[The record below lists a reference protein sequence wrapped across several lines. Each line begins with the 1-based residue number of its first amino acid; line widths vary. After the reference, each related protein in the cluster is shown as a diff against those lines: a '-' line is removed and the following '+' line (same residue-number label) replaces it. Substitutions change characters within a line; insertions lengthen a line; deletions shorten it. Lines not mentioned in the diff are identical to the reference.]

1 MLLGSRS
8 KHNNRVLFIVDH
20 KYRDLPSLSLI
31 GYFLRQM
38 GYEVRYVALWQEDPV
53 IRSFKP
59 RHLVLP
65 KPLYELRRL
74 FRFKIGG
81 HRLIVIN
88 TEGNPGGKT
97 FKMNIEVP
105 PDLYFFWNE
114 SQLQI
119 DSANLSGGKTIFKLA
134 GCPRTD
140 FFRDGFCNLFPSRE
154 ELLKQY
160 KLSKGRKTITV
171 ATSTANVDLIGES
184 LKRKIVILK
193 RQTIEMED
201 FEKAIH
207 NKKALK
213 DMTVGLVRYI
223 VSKYPDLNIVIK
235 PHPNESIIFWQNF
248 VASLPTDNIHLCI
261 GEPINNLLRVS
272 DLHIAHNACTTTFE
286 SLLSGVP
293 AVEIHADQTMEL
305 FKTDR
310 LQLPTYIV
318 KTVEDID
325 RAIDRELYHADKGED
340 RNGKRDKILRSYIR
354 KYYFKIDGL
363 RCYEH
368 ARVIAD
374 FVEDFS
380 NESIN
385 YGKFNLNHPEFIP
398 LYTKLQAKW
407 ILSTILQGM
416 GNVFRNPAPGNA
428 QPDRMPYDKLIDD
441 RGVYDSRV
449 KQGDEEYWFKKF
461 EDAGVGL
468 EDFQSKYLDSKNT
481 KIPY

>member
-1 MLLGSRS
+1 MPLGSCS
-8 KHNNRVLFIVDH
+8 KYNKRILFLVDH
-20 KYRDLPSLSLI
+20 KHRDLPSLSLI

-38 GYEVRYVALWQEDPV
+38 GYEVKYVALWQEDPV

-81 HRLIVIN
+81 HKLIVIN
-88 TEGNPGGKT
+88 TEGNQT
-97 FKMNIEVP
+97 YQLNIEVP
-105 PDLYFFWNE
+105 PDLYFFWNK

-119 DSANLSGGKTIFKLA
+119 DSARLSGGKTIFKLA

-140 FFRDGFCNLFPSRE
+140 FFEDKLCNLPPSRE
-154 ELLKQY
+154 GLLKQY
-160 KLSKGRKTITV
+160 KLSKRRKTITV
-171 ATSTANVDLIGES
+171 ATSTTYADLSGER
-184 LKRKIVILK
+184 LKLKIEILK
-193 RQTIEMED
+193 RQIPEMGN
-201 FEKAIH
+201 FEKQTH
-207 NKKALK
+207 NSKVLK
-213 DMTVGLVRYI
+213 DMTERLVRYI

-235 PHPNESIIFWQNF
+235 PHPNENIVFWQDF

-272 DLHIAHNACTTTFE
+272 DLHIALNACTTTFE
-286 SLLSGVP
+286 SLLSRVP
-293 AVEIHADQTMEL
+293 AVEIHTDQSIEL
-305 FKTDR
+305 CNTDR

-325 RAIDRELYHADKGED
+325 RAIEQELYQADKGKEG
-340 RNGKRDKILRSYIR
+340 NGKRDEILQSYIR

-374 FVEDFS
+374 FVEDSS

-385 YGKFNLNHPEFIP
+385 DGKFHLNHPEFIP

-407 ILSTILQGM
+407 IFRTILQGM
-416 GNVFRNPAPGNA
+416 GNLFRNPAPSNA
-428 QPDRMPYDKLIDD
+428 QLDRMPHNNLIDD
-441 RGVYDSRV
+441 RGVYDSRI

-461 EDAGVGL
+461 EDAGVRL

-481 KIPY
+481 KVAY